1 MKVLLR
7 KKWVP
12 FAYTLNLSNYHG
24 EVEQQI
30 CEESYKMSS
39 IKMKSNKDL
48 LRELQKVQY
57 QNKI

>member
-48 LRELQKVQY
+48 LRELQKV
-57 QNKI
+57 